1 MLRSWLGNA
10 AVALSLPR
18 KDKFAQAAMD
28 KNGVL
33 EESNILCACRH
44 DVVVCLLAGSYTAK
58 SLSGRLTLIGCVVL
72 WLSYCFHCSLRNDIR
87 AD

>member
-1 MLRSWLGNA
+1 MLRSWSGNA

-28 KNGVL
+28 KNSVL
-33 EESNILCACRH
+33 ETNILCACRH
-44 DVVVCLLAGSYTAK
+44 DVVVCLLAGSCTAK

-72 WLSYCFHCSLRNDIR
+72 GLSHCFHCSLRNDIR